1 MRIDQGRLLIQ
12 KINRFLYA
20 PAYFLLIGGL
30 TVLSNTC
37 GAELFVYT
45 CFVLIAMFVCLFG
58 RDLLPLM
65 PMFVCGYISPS
76 VENNPGFNA
85 DSVFSFAGGGWYLI
99 LLIAGVLAC
108 LVYRLITDPDF
119 GGKKF
124 FARKRGLLSGML
136 ILGGSYLLS
145 GLGSQQLQ
153 NVFGQN
159 LVFSLLQILSVAG
172 LYYLFS
178 GAVRW
183 ELAPK
188 AYLSWTGVCVGYV
201 LLAELLFIYADAN
214 VIVDGTILRE
224 RIYTGWGHYNNI
236 GVLLAM
242 MIPCPFFLTGKGRKT
257 GAFYISGML
266 FLAGLIFTCSRG
278 SIICGVVV
286 YMLSYLVSLFHSRY
300 ARANVAIHVFTALV
314 AILAFAVFYGKI
326 TRLFSSLIQI
336 GLDPSNR
343 FEIYHEGLKQF
354 FKYPV
359 FGETFF
365 PSEYIPYSWSTA
377 EGFTAFFP
385 PRWHNTV
392 IQLLA
397 SCGVVGM
404 VAYAVHRV
412 QTVCLFVRNYSGKK
426 IFFALS
432 ILVLLSASML
442 DCHMFNIGPV
452 LFYSMTLAFTE
463 QRLNMT
469 PRKKAEKVE
478 I

>member
-1 MRIDQGRLLIQ
+1 MRIDQGRSLIQ
-12 KINRFLYA
+12 KINLFLYS
-20 PAYFLLIGGL
+20 PAYFFLIGGL

-45 CFVLIAMFVCLFG
+45 CFVFIAIYVCLFG

-76 VENNPGFNA
+76 VENNPGFND
-85 DSVFSFAGGGWYLI
+85 DSVFSFSGGGWYLMV
-99 LLIAGVLAC
+99 LIAGVLAC
-108 LVYRLITDPDF
+108 FVYRLITDPDF

-124 FARKRGLLSGML
+124 FTHKRGLLSGML
-136 ILGGSYLLS
+136 ILSAGYLLS

-153 NVFGQN
+153 NYFGQN
-159 LVFSLLQILSVAG
+159 LVFSLLQILSVVG

-178 GAVRW
+178 GTVRW

-188 AYLSWTGVCVGYV
+188 AYLSWTGVCVGFV
-201 LLAELLFIYADAN
+201 LLAELLFIYVDTN

-242 MIPCPFFLTGKGRKT
+242 MIPCPFFLTGKGRHS
-257 GAFYISGML
+257 GVFYISGML
-266 FLAGLIFTCSRG
+266 FLVGLIFTCSRG
-278 SIICGVVV
+278 SIICGVVAYV
-286 YMLSYLVSLFHSRY
+286 LSYLVSLFHNRY

-314 AILAFAVFYGKI
+314 AIIVFSLSYGQI

-343 FEIYHEGLKQF
+343 FEIYHEGMKQF
-354 FKYPV
+354 LKYPL

-365 PSEYIPYSWSTA
+365 PSEYAPYSWSTA

-385 PRWHNTV
+385 PRWHNTIV
-392 IQLLA
+392 QLLA
-397 SCGVVGM
+397 SSGIVGL

-412 QTVCLFVRNYSGKK
+412 QTVRLFVRNYSGKK

-463 QRLNMT
+463 QRLDL
-469 PRKKAEKVE
+469 PSRKKAEKSE